1 MFFVWSYNVRSFLNY
16 YKKFLE
22 MMHSSMTESWFAI
35 HDKDVH
41 LQELFMVFTKIFF
54 LEPE

>member
-35 HDKDVH
+35 QDKDVH